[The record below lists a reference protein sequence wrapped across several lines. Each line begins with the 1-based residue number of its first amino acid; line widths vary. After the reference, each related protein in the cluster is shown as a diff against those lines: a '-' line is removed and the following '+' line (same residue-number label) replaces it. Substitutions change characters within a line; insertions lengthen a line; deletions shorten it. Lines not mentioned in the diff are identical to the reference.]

1 MASQSCWKCGK
12 EGNLG
17 LKMNGVEMM
26 NLHTLDHIKELIGLY
41 EDSNRRGDENDYLI
55 ICPVSEHP
63 RQIPVWPL

>member
-1 MASQSCWKCGK
+1 
-12 EGNLG
+12 
-17 LKMNGVEMM
+17 MNGVEMM

-41 EDSNRRGDENDYLI
+41 EDSNRRGGENDYLI